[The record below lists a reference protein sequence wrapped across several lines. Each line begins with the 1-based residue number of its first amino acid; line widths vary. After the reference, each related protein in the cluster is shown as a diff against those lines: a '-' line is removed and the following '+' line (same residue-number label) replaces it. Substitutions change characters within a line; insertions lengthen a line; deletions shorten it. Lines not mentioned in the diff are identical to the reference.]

1 MKSMSCEVFMGR
13 LQQYFRGELS
23 DQDELEMDD
32 HLDRCEACTEKL
44 KALLESE
51 EHFLLS
57 PWEQTQI
64 LQQLRASYTLD
75 PDREQKGIEKVLAS
89 TRPFWSE
96 PAKMLWAAANL
107 SGIDEIRERMGAEF
121 EKRGPIHLES
131 YTGELYVRDQNSA
144 ILEFRKEGRPALDLN
159 GKTIEFFATKP
170 PKMGEL
176 SPRLSETIQ
185 AGIVVIDFTKLG
197 LSLEDYAKV
206 HFKLYLDESTVMEGS
221 LGEE

>member
-1 MKSMSCEVFMGR
+1 MSCEGFIER
-13 LQQYFRGELS
+13 LWQYFEGELS
-23 DQDELEMDD
+23 DQDELEMDN
-32 HLDRCEACTEKL
+32 HLDRCEACTAKL

-51 EHFLLS
+51 AHFQLS
-57 PWEQTQI
+57 RQEQIQI
-64 LQQLRASYTLD
+64 LQRLRASYTLD
-75 PDREQKGIEKVLAS
+75 PDLEQKGIEKVLVS

-96 PAKMLWAAANL
+96 PEKMLWAAANL

-121 EKRGPIHLES
+121 EKRGPIPLGP

-170 PKMGEL
+170 PKIGEL

-185 AGIVVIDFTKLG
+185 AGAVVIDFTKLG
-197 LSLEDYAKV
+197 LSIEDYAKV
-206 HFKLYLDESTVMEGS
+206 HFKLYLDESTVLEGG
-221 LGEE
+221 LGKG